1 MSLEDDDDQDRT
13 GGEVLPELE
22 PLEDLDDA
30 EFGLP
35 PVDNPP
41 TLEEILAEDDDLPRT
56 VDDFDD
62 DGGSSYAGFNDPG
75 VGIGHLS
82 VALHQLGLEGEEEV
96 LHLRKPCIES
106 YVFNFLI
113 FKVNCIVYLRRL
125 LGLLVAY

>member
-1 MSLEDDDDQDRT
+1 MSLEDDDGQDKT
-13 GGEVLPELE
+13 AGEVLAELE

-62 DGGSSYAGFNDPG
+62 DTNVCYNDFGGQLAS
-75 VGIGHLS
+75 LS
-82 VALHQLGLEGEEEV
+82 VALHQLGIEGKIKITVKSRE
-96 LHLRKPCIES
+96 PTI
-106 YVFNFLI
+106 
-113 FKVNCIVYLRRL
+113 
-125 LGLLVAY
+125 